1 MLVNL
6 SLNLVFVLGGIL
18 LVDTV
23 FRALILVFAG
33 TFLLRISGRQ
43 SISQMTS
50 PQLIVM
56 LSIGA
61 IIIEPINASS
71 VGRTILA
78 VGVFVGALVLMEYL
92 EVKFNFIESFISGKS
107 VIVIENGELKPD
119 ALRKL
124 RMTVDQ
130 LEMRLRQHA
139 IGSFQDVKIATIEP
153 NGELGYELMRH
164 AKPVTIGELEQLLS
178 KYINPQ
184 TQDKNVDPATLFRE
198 LQEKHAED
206 RTYPSNLQ

>member
-1 MLVNL
+1 M
-6 SLNLVFVLGGIL
+6 F
-18 LVDTV
+18 DTV
-23 FRALILVFAG
+23 IRALILVFAG
-33 TFLLRISGRQ
+33 TILLRISGRQ

-50 PQLIVM
+50 PQLVVI

-71 VGRTILA
+71 VSRTLLA
-78 VGVFVGALVLMEYL
+78 VGAFIGALVLMEYL
-92 EVKFNFIESFISGKS
+92 QVKSNFIESLISGKS
-107 VIVIENGELKPD
+107 AIVIENGEIKPD

-130 LEMRLRQHA
+130 LEMRLRQHS

-178 KYINPQ
+178 KFINAQ
-184 TQDKNVDPATLFRE
+184 TQTKSDEPAALFRE
-198 LQEKHAED
+198 LHEKYVEEQN
-206 RTYPSNLQ
+206 YSNNLQ

>member
-1 MLVNL
+1 M
-6 SLNLVFVLGGIL
+6 
-18 LVDTV
+18 VDT
-23 FRALILVFAG
+23 FMRALILVFAG
-33 TFLLRISGRQ
+33 TLLLRISGRQ

-61 IIIEPINASS
+61 IIIEPINASTI
-71 VGRTILA
+71 GRTILA
-78 VGVFVGALVLMEYL
+78 IGVFVGALVFMEYL
-92 EVKFNFIESFISGKS
+92 QVKFNFIESFISGKS
-107 VIVIENGELKPD
+107 AIVIENGEIKPK
-119 ALRKL
+119 ALLKL

-164 AKPVTIGELEQLLS
+164 AKPVTIGELEHLLS
-178 KYINPQ
+178 KYVNPQ
-184 TQDKNVDPATLFRE
+184 TQTEEPGELFIE
-198 LQEKHAED
+198 LLSKQTQKP
-206 RTYPSNLQ
+206 PSLKKLQ

>member
-1 MLVNL
+1 MLKHK
-6 SLNLVFVLGGIL
+6 SSLGGIL
-18 LVDTV
+18 LVDTII
-23 FRALILVFAG
+23 RALILVFAG

-61 IIIEPINASS
+61 LIIQPINASTIW
-71 VGRTILA
+71 RTVLA
-78 VGVFVGALVLMEYL
+78 VGVFVGALTLMEYL
-92 EVKFNFIESFISGKS
+92 QVKFNFIESFISGKS
-107 VIVIENGELKPD
+107 AVVIENGEIKPD

-139 IGSFQDVKIATIEP
+139 IGNFQDVKIATIEP

-178 KYINPQ
+178 KYVNTHTHKDDQ
-184 TQDKNVDPATLFRE
+184 PASLFSE
-198 LQEKHAED
+198 LQAKHAQK
-206 RTYPSNLQ
+206 RPYPNKLQ

>member
-1 MLVNL
+1 M
-6 SLNLVFVLGGIL
+6 I
-18 LVDTV
+18 DTV
-23 FRALILVFAG
+23 IRASILVFAG

-71 VGRTILA
+71 IGRTLLA

-92 EVKFNFIESFISGKS
+92 QVKFDFIESFISGKS
-107 VIVIENGELKPD
+107 AIVIENGEIKPE

-130 LEMRLRQHA
+130 LEMRLRQHS

-164 AKPVTIGELEQLLS
+164 AKPVTIGELEELLS
-178 KYINPQ
+178 KYVNPQ
-184 TQDKNVDPATLFRE
+184 AQTDEPSELFKELTERNVQKQTYSNTL
-198 LQEKHAED
+198 Q
-206 RTYPSNLQ
+206 